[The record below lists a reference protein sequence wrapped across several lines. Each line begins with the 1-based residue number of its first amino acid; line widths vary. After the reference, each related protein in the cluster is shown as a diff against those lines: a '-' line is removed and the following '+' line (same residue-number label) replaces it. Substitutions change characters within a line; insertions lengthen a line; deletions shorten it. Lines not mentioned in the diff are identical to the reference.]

1 MTPQYSDKYSHPGP
15 VIKCSGSNAPDI
27 SKCGDRPEGITLSAK
42 AIEYLLITRL
52 ETVNQQYHSA
62 WLRYGATTTKT
73 TKRGNNKKKYKYL
86 GNTYKLF
93 TFLFFKKKSTSKLV
107 GITYIVV

>member
-1 MTPQYSDKYSHPGP
+1 MTSLATSLASEGFTSGLGHKKHNIKSSIFLTPQDSDKYSHPGP

-73 TKRGNNKKKYKYL
+73 TKRGNNKKKYK
-86 GNTYKLF
+86 
-93 TFLFFKKKSTSKLV
+93 
-107 GITYIVV
+107 